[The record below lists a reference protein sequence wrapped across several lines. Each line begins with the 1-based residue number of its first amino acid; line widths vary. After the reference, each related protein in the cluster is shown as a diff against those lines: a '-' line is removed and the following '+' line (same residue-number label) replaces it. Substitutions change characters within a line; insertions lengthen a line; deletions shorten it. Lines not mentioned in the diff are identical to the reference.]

1 MVAAAL
7 KTPKIDPR
15 IHQVIGEHGAIVRA
29 SHLLDAGIHP
39 RDLYALRNAGQLEAV
54 ARGLYR
60 LASAPTPPHI
70 DLLTVATRSP
80 HAVVCLIS
88 ALAFHE
94 MTDEIPREVSIA
106 VRRGAAAPRL
116 DYPPIRVFHFSEPAY
131 QLGIEHHNIDGVDLK
146 IYSPAKSIVDAFRF
160 RNRIGEDVAIR
171 ALANG
176 LRSRRVR
183 PGPLLELAGKLRAR
197 AVIVPYVKAF
207 T

>member
-1 MVAAAL
+1 MTADTRKL
-7 KTPKIDPR
+7 DPR
-15 IHQVIGEHGAIVRA
+15 VHQVLGEHGAIVRA
-29 SHLLDAGIHP
+29 SQLLDAGIHP
-39 RDLYALRNAGQLEAV
+39 RDLYSLRDTGQLELV

-60 LASAPTPPHI
+60 LASAPTPPHL
-70 DLLTVATRSP
+70 DLLTVAARSS

-106 VRRGAAAPRL
+106 VPRTAAGPRL
-116 DYPPIRVFHFSEPAY
+116 DYPPVRVFHFSEAAY
-131 QLGIEHHNIDGVDLK
+131 RLDIEHHEIDGIDLK
-146 IYSPAKSIVDAFRF
+146 VYSPAKSIVDAFRF
-160 RNRIGEDVAIR
+160 RHRIGEDVAIK

-197 AVIVPYVKAF
+197 AVMAPYIKAF